1 MTPVDGVVMGDIA
14 VVLLVGSALGAGCRR
29 IGQPAVIGEILAGV
43 ALGPSLLGLLPGHL
57 TQRIFPVNAVPYL
70 SMISEVGLLLFM
82 FTAGWELEG
91 RLVRG
96 RGRAVSSVALASLVV
111 PFGLGMLVA
120 PWLHSHHHG
129 GAAHASTTIFAL
141 YIGTAMA
148 ITAFPVLARILAD
161 HQLLGTRRG
170 AMALACAAVG
180 DVVAWCLLVLVTTA
194 VKDPTPAR
202 FFRTLAWTAGYL
214 AVMALL
220 VRPVLRVAMRRFAQ
234 PNNNRVLPVLIGAGV
249 LLSAYLTSWIGI
261 HPIFGAF
268 AFGIVMPREPAAVLR
283 LQVIEPLSRAAMLLL
298 PVYFIVTGLSVDVGS
313 VGWAGMLD
321 LTVVVAVASVGKLAG
336 VGLAG
341 RASGLSWRESL
352 GLGVLLNTR
361 GLTELVVLGV
371 GLQLGVIDKQLFT
384 VMVLMAL
391 ITTAATG
398 PLIRSHRESE
408 ATAEPQPTGGVL
420 QALAEP

>member
-1 MTPVDGVVMGDIA
+1 MTAVDGVVMGDIA

-57 TQRIFPVNAVPYL
+57 TQRIFPSNAVPYL

-120 PWLHSHHHG
+120 PWLHSHHR
-129 GAAHASTTIFAL
+129 GAVHASTTIFAL

-170 AMALACAAVG
+170 AMAMACAAVG
-180 DVVAWCLLVLVTTA
+180 DVVAWCMLVLVTTA

-220 VRPVLRVAMRRFAQ
+220 VRPVLRAAMRRFAQ
-234 PNNNRVLPVLIGAGV
+234 PNSSRALPVIIGAGV
-249 LLSAYLTSWIGI
+249 LLSAYVTSWIGI

-268 AFGIVMPREPAAVLR
+268 AFGIVMPREPATVLR

-313 VGWAGMLD
+313 VGWTGLLD
-321 LTVVVAVASVGKLAG
+321 LAVVVVVASTGKLAG

-341 RASGLSWRESL
+341 RVSGLNWTESF

-371 GLQLGVIDKQLFT
+371 GLQLGVIDRQLFT

-398 PLIRSHRESE
+398 PLIRKHPQSE
-408 ATAEPQPTGGVL
+408 AIAEPAPTDGVL
-420 QALAEP
+420 QGIAEP